1 MDSPHDLV
9 PVLGEED
16 FAGGFRRCGARMGS
30 VEGLVELGP
39 RVFQAALLEPEACA
53 ELVREIDRRR
63 ARAVERGA
71 SLSAANSMH
80 EHGVVLAEL
89 GFGPLLDALHTRV
102 APLAARLLPD
112 FAGAG
117 LDAHHSYL
125 VDYSDETDPDLS
137 FHADDSEVTVNL
149 CLGDEFRGAEL
160 VMMGLRCRAHLQTGL
175 RAEEELRIVHEVGHA
190 VIHAGLHRHRV
201 DPIRSGRRR
210 NLILWCRSSALRRDL
225 RSSACPAWCGTR
237 TSDAH

>member
-1 MDSPHDLV
+1 MGSPHDLV
-9 PVLGEED
+9 PALGEED
-16 FAGGFRRCGARMGS
+16 FAAGFRRRGAGMGS
-30 VEGLVELGP
+30 AEGLVELGP

-53 ELVREIDRRR
+53 ALLREIDRRR
-63 ARAVERGA
+63 ARAIERGA

-89 GFGPLLDALHTRV
+89 GFGPLLDALHARV

-112 FAGAG
+112 FADDG

-160 VMMGLRCRAHLQTGL
+160 VMMGLRCRGHLQTGL
-175 RAEEELRIVHEVGHA
+175 RAEEELTIVHEVGHA
-190 VIHAGLHRHRV
+190 ILHAGLHRHRV
-201 DPIRSGRRR
+201 DPIRGGRRR
-210 NLILWCRSSALRRDL
+210 NLILWCRSSALRRGP
-225 RSSACPAWCGTR
+225 RSLVCPAWCGTR
-237 TSDAH
+237 SGEVR